1 MKVITTCIN
10 NSDISYGGAYRRYM
24 ELIRA
29 CLSRG
34 WQVHHISP
42 RGFSNIKHRNLMHQA
57 ILRMPIHPVFLS
69 YMPQA
74 FFRMLWIGARM
85 KIDAI
90 ISFSLFDDFLA
101 ALYKR
106 FHRNTMAII
115 CDRGSV
121 ITGIKIENQ
130 NKPRFLLSLL
140 VKLLEKLENF
150 SYKNAN
156 LVIFNSEARRREFT
170 NRVPLD
176 TQEVKVVYNNA
187 NPSWVTERLEH
198 EDINLDFQNSK
209 VIGFVGNLFT
219 DGRDLKTLIR
229 AFKKVK
235 AELGNIVLL
244 LVGEGPTK
252 EELVSFTQSLGLE
265 NDVIF
270 TGWKDNPLPY
280 IRSMNLLIAT
290 ALHEGFS
297 NTILEALYCGTVVIG
312 SRVGGIPEALKYDE
326 LLFSPKD
333 DEGLA
338 AKIIELLTNEEKYRR
353 AVELTKERR
362 ESFIFDWGDEMIKAI
377 EEAKT

>member
-1 MKVITTCIN
+1 
-10 NSDISYGGAYRRYM
+10 
-24 ELIRA
+24 
-29 CLSRG
+29 
-34 WQVHHISP
+34 
-42 RGFSNIKHRNLMHQA
+42 
-57 ILRMPIHPVFLS
+57 
-69 YMPQA
+69 MPQA

-362 ESFIFDWGDEMIKAI
+362 ESFIFDWGAEMIKAI